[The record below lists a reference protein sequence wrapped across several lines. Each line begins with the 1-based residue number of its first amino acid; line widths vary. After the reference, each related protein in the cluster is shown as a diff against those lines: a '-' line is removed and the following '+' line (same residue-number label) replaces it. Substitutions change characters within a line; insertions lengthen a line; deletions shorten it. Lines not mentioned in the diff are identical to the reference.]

1 MPVFVYFIIGA
12 VIFGLFLKFSIGG
25 VKRMAKFVM
34 LYDDPDAP
42 LHSRKSM
49 TLSVIPYFLILFCLV
64 VLSSFGVLVF
74 FVVLPA
80 WLFTFFFSWHY
91 MKLWKYHKRSVLL
104 LIFASLVW
112 LAGCFTASGFVKG
125 ALTEAVNFLR
135 SLL

>member
-1 MPVFVYFIIGA
+1 MPVFVYFLIGA
-12 VIFGLFLKFSIGG
+12 IIFGLFLKFSIGG

-42 LHSRKSM
+42 KHSRKSM
-49 TLSVIPYFLILFCLV
+49 MLSVIPYFLILFVLV

-80 WLFTFFFSWHY
+80 WLFTFYFTWHY
-91 MKLWKYHKRSVLL
+91 MKLWKYHGYSVLL
-104 LIFASLVW
+104 LLFLSLVW
-112 LAGCFTASGFVKG
+112 LAGCFVASDAVKG
-125 ALTEAVNFLR
+125 ALMEAVSFIR